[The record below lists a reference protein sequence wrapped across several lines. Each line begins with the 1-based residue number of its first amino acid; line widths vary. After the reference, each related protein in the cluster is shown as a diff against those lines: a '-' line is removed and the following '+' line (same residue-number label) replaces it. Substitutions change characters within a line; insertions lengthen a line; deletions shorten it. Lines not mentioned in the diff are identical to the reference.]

1 MVAWGI
7 MAGVSDRLSPR
18 LNLVIVAVVFVA
30 IAGQV
35 TVHKRFEYKYSFKP
49 PYLAQKD
56 GSVPF
61 FQYSG
66 NAIASE
72 ESVRITPSLRSQ
84 KGMIWT
90 KEPTNFDW
98 WEIELTFRVTGR
110 GRIGADGLAF
120 WYTAAQG
127 LEGPVYGSSDQ
138 WIGLGLFFD
147 SFDNDNKHNNPYI
160 MAMVN
165 DGSKNFDHQNDG
177 STQQLAGCLRDF
189 RNKPFPVKA
198 KIEYYQNILTVLIH
212 NGMSNNDKDFE
223 MCIRAENVV
232 LPKNGYFGV
241 SAATGGLADDHDVLK
256 FVTHS
261 LRSPEMALVPDQ
273 VDTQESKKFEAE
285 FAEYQE
291 KLKVQ
296 KDQWAKENP
305 DKVKKEENW
314 EDFFMDDNSKEL
326 RQIFEGQSAMN
337 EVVRNLNRKMDEII
351 GRQERSLSMLTAIQN
366 SGGGAGRAPP
376 PSQIGGGGGGMPPQ
390 PLPPIDTIRR
400 DEVNAVLANQREL
413 VSAARDIKNFV
424 ADLHSKMTNMQ
435 QTMGR
440 GQGSVQQVGGPGM
453 SADTINMISEIRDQ
467 VNSVR
472 RDMTGDYL
480 RQKAAADKPG
490 AASPAAACPDSACV
504 NNMMLLVL
512 LGVHACLI
520 LGYLMY
526 KDGKE
531 SQAKKFY

>member
-1 MVAWGI
+1 MAAWV
-7 MAGVSDRLSPR
+7 GVSWLPR
-18 LNLVIVAVVFVA
+18 PSLYLLLIAAYFLV
-30 IAGQV
+30 IAGQSQ
-35 TVHKRFEYKYSFKP
+35 VHKRFEYKYSFKP

-61 FQYSG
+61 FEYSG

-84 KGMIWT
+84 KGMIWS
-90 KEPTNFDW
+90 KEQTSFDW
-98 WEIELTFRVTGR
+98 WEVELTFRVTGR

-120 WYTAAQG
+120 WYTAAKG

-138 WIGLGLFFD
+138 WIGLGIFFD

-160 MAMVN
+160 MAMTN
-165 DGSKNFDHQNDG
+165 DGSKNYDHQNDG

-198 KIEYYQNILTVLIH
+198 KIEYFQNVLTVLIH

-232 LPKNGYFGV
+232 LPKNGFFGV
-241 SAATGGLADDHDVLK
+241 SAATGGLADDHDTLK

-261 LRSPEMALVPDQ
+261 LRTPEMALIPDN
-273 VDTQESKKFEAE
+273 VDAQESKKFEAE
-285 FAEYQE
+285 FEEYQE
-291 KLKVQ
+291 KLKLQ

-305 DKVKKEENW
+305 DKVKKDENW
-314 EDFFMDDNSKEL
+314 EEFFMDDTTKEL
-326 RQIFEGQSAMN
+326 RQIFQGQSSMN
-337 EVVRNLNRKMDEII
+337 DVLRDLHRKMDEII
-351 GRQERSLSMLTAIQN
+351 GRQERSLSMLTSIQN
-366 SGGGAGRAPP
+366 QPRGGAVNAPP
-376 PSQIGGGGGGMPPQ
+376 PQVSGGGGMPPV
-390 PLPPIDTIRR
+390 DTIRR

-424 ADLHSKMTNMQ
+424 ADVHNKVTNIQ
-435 QTMGR
+435 QNQGK
-440 GQGSVQQVGGPGM
+440 GQGSVQQVGGPGLP
-453 SADTINMISEIRDQ
+453 ADVAAMIAEMRDNINH
-467 VNSVR
+467 VK
-472 RDMTGDYL
+472 RDMTNGYA
-480 RQKAAADKPG
+480 RMQQQG
-490 AASPAAACPDSACV
+490 APKCPEVSCSSTTVIA
-504 NNMMLLVL
+504 MLLGGQLVI
-512 LGVHACLI
+512 I

-526 KDGKE
+526 KDSKE

>member
-1 MVAWGI
+1 MTAWGI
-7 MAGVSDRLSPR
+7 MTGLTDRVSPKS
-18 LNLVIVAVVFVA
+18 NLVIIAAVFVA
-30 IAGQV
+30 IAGQA

-90 KEPTNFDW
+90 KEQTNFDW

-147 SFDNDNKHNNPYI
+147 SFDNDNKHNNPYV

-165 DGSKNFDHQNDG
+165 DGTKNFDHQNDG

-198 KIEYYQNILTVLIH
+198 KIEYYHNVLTVLMH
-212 NGMSNNDKDFE
+212 NGMNNNDKDFE

-232 LPKNGYFGV
+232 LPKNGFFGV

-261 LRSPEMALVPDQ
+261 LRSPEMALVPDS

-314 EDFFMDDNSKEL
+314 EDFFMDDSSKEL

-337 EVVRNLNRKMDEII
+337 EAVRNLNRKIDEII
-351 GRQERSLSMLTAIQN
+351 GRQERSLSLLSTIQN
-366 SGGGAGRAPP
+366 SPGTGGGGPPP
-376 PSQIGGGGGGMPPQ
+376 PSQIGGGGGVPV
-390 PLPPIDTIRR
+390 DTIRR

-424 ADLHSKMTNMQ
+424 ADLHSKVTNMQ
-435 QTMGR
+435 QNMGR
-440 GQGSVQQVGGPGM
+440 GQGTVQQVGGPGM
-453 SADTINMISEIRDQ
+453 PQDTINIIQEIRDQ

-472 RDMTGDYL
+472 RDMTGGYL
-480 RQKAAADKPG
+480 RMQKDSEKSGG
-490 AASPAAACPDSACV
+490 APTSCPETSCV
-504 NNMMLLVL
+504 TNLMLMLL
-512 LGVHACLI
+512 LGVQLSII